1 MDKTAKQNSEAV
13 TTEGG
18 TAAGIFPGGVLPQ
31 AVLHRRW
38 FLPEASN
45 TPPEAE
51 CAESPAELLA
61 LKIKN
66 KKSPK
71 DTSPRG
77 FNCFRALPSSVRL
90 GAQRGTRL
98 EVDAAKVDRLKGVA
112 RSIR

>member
-61 LKIKN
+61 LKKT
-66 KKSPK
+66 KKA
-71 DTSPRG
+71 PRTQVQG
-77 FNCFRALPSSVRL
+77 ALIAFELYQVAFVWELREGRA
-90 GAQRGTRL
+90 
-98 EVDAAKVDRLKGVA
+98 
-112 RSIR
+112 